1 MPLLVVFLLVFLLLM
16 ALFIG
21 LATSLFGLLIMLF
34 VAGFVGWLADLI
46 VPGQL
51 PYGWLGAIIAGLLGA
66 WLGTALFGTVGPSLR
81 RHSLRVG
88 ATRRHHSRRRGQRA
102 DESHGAFALLRR
114 ERQRG
119 GLTRLARVSAV
130 CCILGSCR

>member
-1 MPLLVVFLLVFLLLM
+1 MPWLLGFLVLLLLL

-21 LATSLFGLLIMLF
+21 LTTTLFGLLIMLL

-66 WLGTALFGTVGPSLR
+66 WLGTLLIGNVGPSLAGIPF
-81 RHSLRVG
+81 VP
-88 ATRRHHSRRRGQRA
+88 
-102 DESHGAFALLRR
+102 ALL
-114 ERQRG
+114 G
-119 GLTRLARVSAV
+119 AIILAFVAN
-130 CCILGSCR
+130 ILLKNTVRSRF